1 MPRRKLINKKEL
13 QPDPLYG
20 NILITQFVGKLL
32 QEGKKQRAMKIMYG
46 ALNIASEKTKNKPV
60 EVLEAA
66 IDRVRPVV
74 EVRPRRIGG
83 ATYQIPT
90 EVPYEKGVSLAIK
103 WIITS
108 SRKKKGKPMM
118 IKLANEFIDA
128 FNKTGDAYK
137 KREDTHRMAEA
148 NKAFAHFKW

>member
-1 MPRRKLINKKEL
+1 
-13 QPDPLYG
+13 
-20 NILITQFVGKLL
+20 
-32 QEGKKQRAMKIMYG
+32 MKIMYG

>member
-46 ALNIASEKTKNKPV
+46 ALDIASEKTKNKPV

-108 SRKKKGKPMM
+108 SRKRKVNP
-118 IKLANEFIDA
+118 
-128 FNKTGDAYK
+128 
-137 KREDTHRMAEA
+137 
-148 NKAFAHFKW
+148 

>member
-1 MPRRKLINKKEL
+1 MPRRKLVNRKKL
-13 QPDPLYG
+13 QPDPIYG
-20 NILITQFVGKLL
+20 NELITQFVGKLL
-32 QEGKKQRAMKIMYG
+32 QEGKKLRAMKIMYG
-46 ALNIASEKTKNKPV
+46 ALDIAAEKTKNKPV

-90 EVPYEKGVSLAIK
+90 EVPVEKGVSLAIK
-103 WIITS
+103 WIITA

-118 IKLANEFIDA
+118 IKLANEFVDA